1 MGTKK
6 GSSLGTGPFLQ
17 AEVVLV
23 SELEIQSQ

>member
-23 SELEIQSQ
+23 SERGVRSQ